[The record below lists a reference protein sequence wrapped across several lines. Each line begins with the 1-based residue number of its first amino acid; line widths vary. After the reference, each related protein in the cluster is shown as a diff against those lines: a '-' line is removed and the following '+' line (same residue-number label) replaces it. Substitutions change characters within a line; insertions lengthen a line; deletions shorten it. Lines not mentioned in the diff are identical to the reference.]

1 MRGKTCNIIQNTM
14 QESNTDIVEYA
25 KCDVRTKSYPKS
37 LLTDAY
43 DISYMSKINLGYK
56 IKHWYKLDPSQ

>member
-25 KCDVRTKSYPKS
+25 KCWTKSYPKS

-43 DISYMSKINLGYK
+43 DIIIYVQNLILD
-56 IKHWYKLDPSQ
+56 IKLSIDTN

>member
-43 DISYMSKINLGYK
+43 DIIIYVQNLILD
-56 IKHWYKLDPSQ
+56 IKLSIDTN

>member
-25 KCDVRTKSYPKS
+25 KCDVWTKSYPKS

-43 DISYMSKINLGYK
+43 DISYMSKI
-56 IKHWYKLDPSQ
+56 